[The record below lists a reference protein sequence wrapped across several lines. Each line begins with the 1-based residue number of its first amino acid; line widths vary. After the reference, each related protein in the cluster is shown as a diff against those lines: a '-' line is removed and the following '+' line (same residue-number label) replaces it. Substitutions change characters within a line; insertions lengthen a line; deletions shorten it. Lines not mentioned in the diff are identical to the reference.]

1 MTTTSE
7 ELAFVSLGGA
17 SVAYSHAVLIETAQG
32 WHLEL
37 EDVPQDSCP
46 FTEAEC
52 EVIFDS
58 WDGERC
64 RGRVTTSYT
73 AEDPTYV
80 VLTGVGDLQHDTS
93 ERAEEKL
100 IRGE

>member
-7 ELAFVSLGGA
+7 ELAFVSIGGA
-17 SVAYSHAVLIETAQG
+17 SVPYSHAVLIETAQG

-46 FTEAEC
+46 FTKEEC
-52 EVIFDS
+52 DIIFDS

-64 RGRVTTSYT
+64 RGRVTTSYA

-80 VLTGVGDLQHDTS
+80 VLTGVGELQRDPEPEGPET
-93 ERAEEKL
+93 
-100 IRGE
+100 

>member
-17 SVAYSHAVLIETAQG
+17 SVPYSHAVLIETSRG

-46 FTEAEC
+46 FVEAEC
-52 EVIFDS
+52 AIVFDS
-58 WDGERC
+58 WDGKRR
-64 RGRVTTSYT
+64 RGRVTTSYAT
-73 AEDPTYV
+73 GDPTYV
-80 VLTGVGDLQHDTS
+80 VLTGVGELERGDLG
-93 ERAEEKL
+93 A
-100 IRGE
+100 

>member
-17 SVAYSHAVLIETAQG
+17 SVSYTHAVLIETSQG

-46 FTEAEC
+46 FIQGEC
-52 EVIFDS
+52 EIVFDI
-58 WDGERC
+58 WDGQRC
-64 RGRVTTSYT
+64 RGRVTTSYA
-73 AEDPTYV
+73 AEDPIYV
-80 VLTGVGDLQHDTS
+80 VLTGVGELQRGGS
-93 ERAEEKL
+93 ESH
-100 IRGE
+100 

>member
-1 MTTTSE
+1 MTMTSE

-17 SVAYSHAVLIETAQG
+17 SVAYSHAVLIETSQG

-37 EDVPQDSCP
+37 EDVPRDSCP
-46 FTEAEC
+46 FTEEEC
-52 EVIFDS
+52 EIIFDS

-73 AEDPTYV
+73 ADEPTYV
-80 VLTGVGDLQHDTS
+80 VLTGIGELQ
-93 ERAEEKL
+93 
-100 IRGE
+100 RGGSGS

>member
-7 ELAFVSLGGA
+7 ELTFVSLGGA
-17 SVAYSHAVLIETAQG
+17 SVPYSHAVLIETSQS

-46 FTEAEC
+46 FIEAEC
-52 EVIFDS
+52 EIVFDS

-64 RGRVTTSYT
+64 RGRVVISYA

-80 VLTGVGDLQHDTS
+80 VLTGVGEL
-93 ERAEEKL
+93 ERGAS
-100 IRGE
+100 GS

>member
-7 ELAFVSLGGA
+7 ELAFVSLGGDRV
-17 SVAYSHAVLIETAQG
+17 SYSHAVLIETAQG

-46 FTEAEC
+46 FTEGEC
-52 EVIFDS
+52 EIVFDS

-64 RGRVTTSYT
+64 HGRVTTSYA

-80 VLTGVGDLQHDTS
+80 VLTGVGELQRESS
-93 ERAEEKL
+93 ESE
-100 IRGE
+100 

>member
-17 SVAYSHAVLIETAQG
+17 SVPYSHAVLIETSQG

-46 FTEAEC
+46 FMEEEC
-52 EVIFDS
+52 EIIFES
-58 WDGERC
+58 WDGKRC
-64 RGRVTTSYT
+64 YGRVTTSYA

-80 VLTGVGDLQHDTS
+80 VLTGVGELQHGALEPTV
-93 ERAEEKL
+93 EQ
-100 IRGE
+100 